1 MNSFVSR
8 RCRECGVGKVR
19 LVSKAG
25 RQTRYRTMANVE
37 VPADLE
43 LPTCDN
49 CNVEWLDEAS
59 ASRLD
64 AALEAV
70 YREELGKRVR
80 GALDELINVVPQRE
94 LERLIGL
101 SQGYLSKLRS
111 GDRAPSPDLVTLLG
125 LLAND
130 VSRVEEVKAMW
141 GDSQIA
147 AVAAEAHP
155 VDRDVSQFLWSNQV
169 GNVVR
174 IERATTGPTSKR
186 NTTSK
191 AA

>member
-1 MNSFVSR
+1 M
-8 RCRECGVGKVR
+8 
-19 LVSKAG
+19 
-25 RQTRYRTMANVE
+25 TNVE
-37 VPADLE
+37 VPAGLE

-49 CNVEWLDEAS
+49 CNVEWLDEES

-80 GALDELINVVPQRE
+80 QALDELVNVIAQRE

-111 GDRAPSPDLVTLLG
+111 GDRSPSPDLVTLLS

-141 GDSQIA
+141 GDRHMA
-147 AVAAEAHP
+147 GAAAETHS
-155 VDRDVSQFLWSNQV
+155 VDRDVSQFLWSSQV
-169 GNVVR
+169 GNIVR
-174 IERATTGPTSKR
+174 TERATGPTSKR
-186 NTTSK
+186 NTTSR